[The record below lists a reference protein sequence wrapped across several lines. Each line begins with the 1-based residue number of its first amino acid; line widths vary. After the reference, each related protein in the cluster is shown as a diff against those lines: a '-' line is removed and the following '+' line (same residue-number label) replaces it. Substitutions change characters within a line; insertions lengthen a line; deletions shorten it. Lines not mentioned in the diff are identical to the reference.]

1 MIKYTFI
8 VLMSF
13 FTLIGLTGCSE
24 KKAPPGLPP
33 ILVQVAKATSRDVP
47 QLLSVF
53 GTIAAVNSVDII
65 PQVSGTLMQSYV
77 EYGALVK
84 EGDDLFTIDQRSYMA
99 NLAKAFADVK
109 AKQGIAQVAQ
119 DKARRSQPL
128 VAQNLISPQD
138 FETLLA
144 QADRAVQD
152 VIMAEATLALAD
164 INLGYTAIQSPLT
177 GVAGVQTY
185 SNGDYMEAGKTKIL
199 TINQVDPIQVNIFI
213 PGTAFAKVQRAF
225 NDQSGKLPMM
235 VQLLDEPSMAP
246 IKGQTSFFD
255 NNISPQ
261 TGTIQLQGI
270 LPNADHKLWVGQFVN
285 VDLQL
290 GMLKNAVLAP
300 RACVTIGPKGPYVF
314 VVNNEG
320 AAELRL
326 VKTGEVFEDDI
337 VLLSGVQAGET
348 VVTLG
353 QMKLKAGSQVKIIKS
368 DSAGEASSNLASDA
382 SKKTKAQSAT

>member
-1 MIKYTFI
+1 MIKHIFI
-8 VLMSF
+8 FSISFLTLM
-13 FTLIGLTGCSE
+13 GLTGCSE
-24 KKAPPGLPP
+24 KKSPPGLPP
-33 ILVQVAKATSRDVP
+33 VLVKVAIATSRDVP
-47 QLLSVF
+47 QLFPVF

-84 EGDDLFTIDQRSYMA
+84 EGEDLFIIDQRSYMA
-99 NLAKAFADVK
+99 NLAKAFADVQ
-109 AKQGIAQVAQ
+109 AKQGIAQVAR

-128 VAQNLISPQD
+128 VEQNLISPQD
-138 FETLLA
+138 YETLLA
-144 QADRAVQD
+144 QADRAAQD
-152 VIMAEATLALAD
+152 VIMAEATFAIAD
-164 INLGYTAIQSPLT
+164 INLSYTHIKSPLT
-177 GVAGVQTY
+177 GIAGVQTY
-185 SNGDYMEAGKTKIL
+185 SKGDYMEAGRTKIL

-225 NDQSGKLPMM
+225 NEQGGKLPII
-235 VQLLDEPSMAP
+235 VQLLNEPSTAP
-246 IKGQTSFFD
+246 IRGQTSFFD
-255 NNISPQ
+255 NNINPQ

-285 VDLQL
+285 VNLQL

-314 VVNNEG
+314 VINNEG

-326 VKTGEVFEDDI
+326 VQTGEVFEDDI
-337 VLLSGVQAGET
+337 VLLSGVQTGET

-353 QMKLKAGSQVKIIKS
+353 QMKLREGSQVKIIKS
-368 DSAGEASSNLASDA
+368 DSTVQASSNLASDTA
-382 SKKTKAQSAT
+382 KDTKAQPAT